1 MLEKLEKFQIL
12 ALAVVLALGGII
24 GAKIITGAMAKDVIY
39 VTGSFSQNVISDSGR
54 FEFTIHSRQVNK
66 AQCFSTLN
74 KQRPLVIKY
83 LKDKGFA
90 ENDIDIKAL
99 QGYDVYNINSNGMT
113 TNQVIAYD
121 ATQRISVKSK
131 DVQKIKTVSNEI
143 TDLIQQVNMGVFQIT
158 PVDSTNVSDSGISD
172 TTSIE
177 KKITSVAN
185 VTFRVK

>member
-143 TDLIQQVNMGVFQIT
+143 TDLIQQGLILELKN
-158 PVDSTNVSDSGISD
+158 PHISIQNYR
-172 TTSIE
+172 T
-177 KKITSVAN
+177 
-185 VTFRVK
+185 

>member
-83 LKDKGFA
+83 LKDNGIQAVFHYIPLHDSPAGKRFGIFNGKD
-90 ENDIDIKAL
+90 EFTTIESEKLIRLPMYYGLTKQDQDEVIK
-99 QGYDVYNINSNGMT
+99 
-113 TNQVIAYD
+113 
-121 ATQRISVKSK
+121 RIKYK
-131 DVQKIKTVSNEI
+131 
-143 TDLIQQVNMGVFQIT
+143 
-158 PVDSTNVSDSGISD
+158 
-172 TTSIE
+172 
-177 KKITSVAN
+177 
-185 VTFRVK
+185 